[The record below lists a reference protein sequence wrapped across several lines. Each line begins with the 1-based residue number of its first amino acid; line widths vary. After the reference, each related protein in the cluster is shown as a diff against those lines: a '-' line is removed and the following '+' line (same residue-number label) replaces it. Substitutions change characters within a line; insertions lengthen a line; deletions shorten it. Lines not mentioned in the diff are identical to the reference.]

1 MEILENR
8 FDLKI
13 QIGVCLAS
21 ENVSEVGPVIFFL
34 SKIKKLRIF
43 KVIYLKEMS
52 GR

>member
-1 MEILENR
+1 MEILENW
-8 FDLKI
+8 FDLEI
-13 QIGVCLAS
+13 QICVCLTS
-21 ENVSEVGPVIFFL
+21 QNVSELGPVIFFL